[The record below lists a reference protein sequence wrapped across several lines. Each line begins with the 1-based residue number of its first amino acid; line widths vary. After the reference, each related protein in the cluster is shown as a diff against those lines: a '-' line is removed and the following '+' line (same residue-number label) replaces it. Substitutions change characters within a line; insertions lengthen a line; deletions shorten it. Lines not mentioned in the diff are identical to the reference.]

1 MARTYLG
8 LGFTHIVPGGLDH
21 ILFVLGI
28 FLLSGR
34 LRPILWQV
42 SAFTLAHS
50 MTLGL
55 TLYGVIALPSSCLA
69 CATLERSDPFR

>member
-1 MARTYLG
+1 MRRWPDAIFG
-8 LGFTHIVPGGLDH
+8 LGFTHILPKGLDH

-28 FLLSGR
+28 FLLSRR

-50 MTLGL
+50 ITLGL
-55 TLYGVIALPSSCLA
+55 TLASTAIALTGLSWTVQRLA
-69 CATLERSDPFR
+69 V